1 VSGTWI
7 LLKTYKRPSNRNVN
21 VPLAIALSIVAGIT
35 LFFLSRHNGLYN
47 RQVLIVPLATGFVS
61 LFLYLCLH
69 LHDQKYQL
77 LGCVALLS
85 IAICDAGVSKSRI
98 TSIPLDEMQKII
110 DLAKP
115 GGRTC
120 IAFSPA
126 NPIFCQDISG
136 LSNDWDLFFPQR
148 IHDSRQLERFHRLWH
163 EGLQRTL
170 YQKPDIILRR
180 AEINVWE
187 QAAAAGLISPD
198 ELKALERLRSV
209 YAVSLIGKNEF
220 WIKRGKF

>member
-1 VSGTWI
+1 VSGTLV
-7 LLKTYKRPSNRNVN
+7 LLKTYKRQLNRNVN
-21 VPLAIALSIVAGIT
+21 VPLVIALSITAGIA
-35 LFFLSRHNGLYN
+35 LFFLSRHSGLYN
-47 RQVLIVPLATGFVS
+47 RQVLIVPLAIGFVS

-69 LHDQKYQL
+69 LHNQKYQL

-85 IAICDAGVSKSRI
+85 ISICDAGVSKSRI

-115 GGRTC
+115 GARMC

-148 IHDSRQLERFHRLWH
+148 IHDSRQLERFRRLWH

-170 YQKPDIILRR
+170 DRKPDIILRR
-180 AEINVWE
+180 VQINIWE
-187 QAAAAGLISPD
+187 QAVVAGLISPD
-198 ELKALERLRSV
+198 ELKALDRLQSAYNVRQ
-209 YAVSLIGKNEF
+209 IGKNEF
-220 WIKRGKF
+220 WIKRGRF